1 MFDFQIVLLF
11 SMATDEVQIISG
23 WVFDLPLP
31 YSTTVHMKNM
41 MIALCTMT
49 ITYAANAQYDPAFRF
64 GIKAGANLSN
74 INVATI

>member
-1 MFDFQIVLLF
+1 MQNSRILLKINL
-11 SMATDEVQIISG
+11 TNI
-23 WVFDLPLP
+23 
-31 YSTTVHMKNM
+31 HMKKM

-64 GIKAGANLSN
+64 GIKAAANLSN